1 MDEAVIPLRAHH
13 GLCLRFF
20 QGKGY
25 SGAFVENMAQKKAM
39 LEENPLVRLTDQA
52 DEICRACPNNLS
64 GQCESAEKVRRYDRE
79 VLSRCGLTVGDVLP
93 YRELTER
100 VRKTILLP
108 GHREE
113 ICGDCQWTDLCQCLP
128 CWKTARGRFSPG
140 RRLPGRFRSP
150 GRPCG
155 RR

>member
-1 MDEAVIPLRAHH
+1 MDEASISLRAHH
-13 GLCLRFF
+13 GLCLHFF

-25 SGAFVENMAQKKAM
+25 SGAFVENMARKKAM
-39 LEENPLVRLTDQA
+39 LEQNPLVRLTDQA

-79 VLSRCGLTVGDVLP
+79 VLSRCGLTAGDVLP

-113 ICGDCQWTDLCQCLP
+113 ICGDCQWTDLCQYKEEAP
-128 CWKTARGRFSPG
+128 
-140 RRLPGRFRSP
+140 
-150 GRPCG
+150 
-155 RR
+155 

>member
-1 MDEAVIPLRAHH
+1 MDEAVISLRAHH

-39 LEENPLVRLTDQA
+39 LEENSLVRLTDQA

-64 GQCESAEKVRRYDRE
+64 GQCESAEKVWCYDRE
-79 VLSRCGLTVGDVLP
+79 VLSRCGLTAGDVLP

-113 ICGDCQWTDLCQCLP
+113 ICGDCQWTDLCQYKEETP
-128 CWKTARGRFSPG
+128 
-140 RRLPGRFRSP
+140 
-150 GRPCG
+150 
-155 RR
+155 